1 MKTVEITRQKAV
13 GILKTTIRLM
23 GNTAQRPTVSEL
35 YNDLRTY
42 GTLLLMTG
50 AKLIYDEGK
59 FYISGYAQDG
69 SDVDVFFES
78 KIK

>member
-13 GILKTTIRLM
+13 GILKTTIRLR
-23 GNTAQRPTVSEL
+23 GNAAQGPTASEL
-35 YNDLRTY
+35 YNRLMAY

-69 SDVDVFFES
+69 SDVDVFFEN
-78 KIK
+78 

>member
-23 GNTAQRPTVSEL
+23 GNAAQEPTVSEL
-35 YNDLRTY
+35 YNMLMEY

-50 AKLIYDEGK
+50 SKLIYDEGK

-69 SDVDVFFES
+69 SDLDVFL
-78 KIK
+78 KKLK